1 MPIEKSNETDPL
13 PPPEEESEA
22 RETHDLFISAEPA
35 EKQEAADADIAADL
49 ADEQHFK
56 TKDSDGHTYNPHQA
70 SEQGLT
76 YTPPSDPPTL
86 PSEDD
91 PQGAEMA
98 AGFAPSMEASDPDVE
113 RLPDRV
119 DDNDLDLRD
128 DVYTA
133 LRLNSETFHLTR
145 VKVQVDQGVINLLGT
160 VPTEDD
166 INRIYDIVRGLNG
179 VVAIKNNLQTW
190 MR

>member
-1 MPIEKSNETDPL
+1 MPL
-13 PPPEEESEA
+13 PEEEPET
-22 RETHDLFISAEPA
+22 RETYDLFIAADPA
-35 EKQEAADADIAADL
+35 ERKEAADVNIAADL
-49 ADEQHFK
+49 ADKQHFK
-56 TKDSDGHTYNPHQA
+56 TRESEGHTYNPREA
-70 SEQGLT
+70 WEQGLT
-76 YTPPSDPPTL
+76 YTPPTDPPIL

-91 PQGAEMA
+91 PQGAEIA

-133 LRLNSETFHLTR
+133 LRLNGETFHLTQI
-145 VKVQVDQGVINLLGT
+145 KVQVDQGVVNLLGT

-166 INRIYDIVRGLNG
+166 ISRVYDIVRGLHG
-179 VVAIKNNLQTW
+179 VVSIKNNLQTQRW
-190 MR
+190 ME